1 MPFPNPLDI
10 IIPTL
15 KSREDVAAQ
24 VAEIT
29 ETAGCPVNV
38 IATCQHVS
46 AAANRNIGL
55 DQSTSD
61 PLIMLDDDMEQFPL
75 GWAVRLADVLLQT
88 PHAVMAS
95 PQLAK
100 PDGTPGPM
108 MGGVQIRQGGV
119 TRAAQRKLPTACIA
133 IRRNSLRFDESFLG
147 SGFEDDDYCAQLRAA
162 HPNAE
167 FLVCHDVWIV
177 HRNEM
182 KNQHGP
188 NWERN
193 KRYFERKWDVVENK
207 HQ

>member
-61 PLIMLDDDMEQFPL
+61 PLIMLDDDITGFPQ
-75 GWAVRLADVLLQT
+75 GWAKQMTELMLGH
-88 PHAVMAS
+88 PNCVMLS
-95 PQLAK
+95 PELMAPNGK
-100 PDGTPGPM
+100 LGIM
-108 MGGVQIRQGGV
+108 MGGPPRGGTGV
-119 TRAAQRKLPTACIA
+119 EVVPSRKLVTACFA
-133 IRRNSLRFDESFLG
+133 FRRDDIRFDEAFIG
-147 SGFEDDDYCAQLRAA
+147 SGFEDDDFSAQLRQRY
-162 HPNAE
+162 PDGVW
-167 FLVCHDVWIV
+167 LICHDIRVV
-177 HRNEM
+177 HLNEM
-182 KNQHGP
+182 KNQAAP
-188 NWERN
+188 FEVN
-193 KRYFERKWDVVENK
+193 KRHYQEKWSTK
-207 HQ
+207 W